1 MIDKDG
7 ALARCQELVALALKH
22 GADAADA
29 AFRGESSESI
39 SVRLGELED
48 VSRSESEG
56 IGLRV
61 FVGRRSA
68 TIQTSD
74 LSDASFAVLAER
86 ALEMARRA
94 PEDPYAGL
102 APEELLFRGTWP
114 DLDLVDSA
122 EPSPEALRELAAAC
136 ENAARSVA
144 GVTNSN
150 GAAASA
156 SRSVGALA
164 TSHGVAKATEATG
177 RSLSASVIAGE
188 GSAMQTDHAW
198 RSARHAGDLPPP
210 EEIGREAGERAVAR
224 VNPGAMP
231 NKAMPVVLD
240 PRVGSGLLGH
250 LLGAMSGAA
259 AARKTSFLLGH
270 EEEALVDPAIRV
282 VEDPLRRRGLASRA
296 VDGEGIAT
304 RQRLLVEKG
313 RIFGWLTNAAAAR
326 QLGMPLTGHAARG
339 SGGAPGVATSNV
351 HMEPG
356 TLTPGALMA
365 DIADGLYVTDL
376 FGQGVNM
383 VTGDYS
389 RGAAGFRIV
398 RGEIAGPVA
407 EITIAGNLL
416 EMFRA
421 LTPAN
426 DLAFRR
432 AVDVPT
438 LRIDAVTVASA

>member
-1 MIDKDG
+1 MIDKDE
-7 ALARCQELVALALKH
+7 ALARCQDLVALARKQ

-29 AFRGESSESI
+29 AMRGESSESVSI
-39 SVRLGELED
+39 RLGKLED
-48 VSRSESEG
+48 VARSESEG

-61 FVGRRSA
+61 FIGQRSA

-74 LSDASFAVLAER
+74 FSPGSFAVLVER

-94 PEDPYAGL
+94 PVDPYAGL
-102 APEELLFRGTWP
+102 APEELLFRGELP
-114 DLDLVDSA
+114 DLDLADPA
-122 EPSPEALRELAAAC
+122 ESSPARLRELAAAT
-136 ENAARSVA
+136 EVAARAVE
-144 GVTNSN
+144 GVTNSE
-150 GAAASA
+150 GGSAGA
-156 SRSVGALA
+156 SRSVSALA

-177 RSLSASVIAGE
+177 HSLSASVIAGE
-188 GSAMQTDHAW
+188 GATMQSDHAW
-198 RSARHAGDLPPP
+198 RSARFAADLPAP
-210 EEIGREAGERAVAR
+210 ETIGREAGERAVAR
-224 VNPGAMP
+224 VGPGSMP
-231 NKAMPVVLD
+231 NRAMPVVFD
-240 PRVGSGLLGH
+240 PRVGSGLIGH

-259 AARKTSFLLGH
+259 VARKTSFLIGH
-270 EEEALVDPAIRV
+270 EDEELFDSAIRV

-296 VDGEGIAT
+296 IDGEGLAT
-304 RQRLLVEKG
+304 TERLLVENG

-326 QLGMPLTGHAARG
+326 QLGTALTGHAGRG
-339 SGGAPGVATSNV
+339 AGGAPGITPSNV
-351 HMEPG
+351 HVEPG
-356 TLTPGALMA
+356 EMTPAALMA

-398 RGEIAGPVA
+398 NGELAGPVA
-407 EITIAGNLL
+407 EITIAGHML

-426 DLAFRR
+426 DLEFRR

-438 LRIDAVTVASA
+438 LRIDRMTVASG

>member
-1 MIDKDG
+1 MIDKDR
-7 ALARCQELVALALKH
+7 ALARCQELVALAVKQ

-29 AFRGESSESI
+29 SFRGESSESI

-48 VSRSESEG
+48 ASRSESEA

-61 FVGRRSA
+61 FVGQRSA

-74 LSDASFAVLAER
+74 LSEASFAVLAGR
-86 ALEMARRA
+86 ALEMARHA

-102 APEELLFRGTWP
+102 APDELLYRGELP
-114 DLDLVDSA
+114 DLDLAATA
-122 EPSPEALRELAAAC
+122 EPSPAQLREWAEAC
-136 ENAARSVA
+136 EDAARAVA

-150 GAAASA
+150 GGGASA
-156 SRSVGALA
+156 ARSVAALA
-164 TSHGVAKATEATG
+164 TSHGVAKATAATG
-177 RSLSASVIAGE
+177 HSLSASVIAGE
-188 GSAMQTDHAW
+188 GSTMQTDHAW
-198 RSARHAGDLPPP
+198 RSARYAADLPAP
-210 EEIGREAGERAVAR
+210 EEIGREAGARAVAR
-224 VNPGAMP
+224 VNPGPMP
-231 NKAMPVVLD
+231 SQTMPVVFD

-259 AARKTSFLLGH
+259 VARKTSFLLGH
-270 EEEALVDPAIRV
+270 EDEALFDRAIRV

-296 VDGEGIAT
+296 IDGEGLAT
-304 RQRLLVEKG
+304 SRRMLVEAG

-326 QLGMPLTGHAARG
+326 QLGAPLTGHAARG
-339 SGGAPGVATSNV
+339 VGGAPGITTSNV

-356 TLTPGALMA
+356 AVTPEALIA

-376 FGQGVNM
+376 FGQGVNL

-398 RGEIAGPVA
+398 KGELAGPVA
-407 EITIAGNLL
+407 EITIAGHML

-421 LTPAN
+421 LTPAD
-426 DLAFRR
+426 DLEFKR

-438 LRIDAVTVASA
+438 LRIDGMTVASA